1 MDDRSLLA
9 LFGKLHVW
17 RAHGHRAPHK
27 PLLVLW
33 AIGRCLRGEP
43 RMAPY
48 SELAE
53 PLGDLLREFGPPRK
67 AVHPSFPFW
76 RLRADGVWALDG
88 AAEVTV
94 TKSGDAH
101 ESALR
106 AYVGEV
112 EHGIRGSGTPNP
124 VKGNARR
131 SAATI
136 GQPVTSIE
144 GGSGGRDV
152 PVVP

>member
-17 RAHGHRAPHK
+17 RSHGHRAPHK

-43 RMAPY
+43 RMAAY

-67 AVHPSFPFW
+67 TVHPSFPFW
-76 RLRADGVWALDG
+76 RLRADGVWAVDD
-88 AAEVTV
+88 AAQVTV

-101 ESALR
+101 EGALR
-106 AYVGEV
+106 KHNVHGGFPEAIYDGCGSSSSMAVGRSKGFCER
-112 EHGIRGSGTPNP
+112 HGKR
-124 VKGNARR
+124 
-131 SAATI
+131 AT
-136 GQPVTSIE
+136 
-144 GGSGGRDV
+144 
-152 PVVP
+152 